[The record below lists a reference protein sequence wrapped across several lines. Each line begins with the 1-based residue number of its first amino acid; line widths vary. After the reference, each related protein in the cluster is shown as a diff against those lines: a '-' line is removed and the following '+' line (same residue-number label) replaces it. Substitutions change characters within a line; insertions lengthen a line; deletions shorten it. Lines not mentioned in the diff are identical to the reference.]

1 MATTLK
7 RQLTDDE
14 KKHVIEQHG
23 RECFATGHTIPESET
38 VHYDHIRA
46 FATGGSTE
54 INNIAP
60 MCSQHNRDK
69 GTLPLFDFRTKL
81 KLDEFFS
88 KGDRLTLGHL
98 LVYLRSK
105 DIISDYGLSI
115 SAIKNGN
122 MVQVMS
128 STISQCFQVNQCPI
142 TRWYYFYATLPIDI
156 IDSDDDQDQTIGLQ
170 PRYLISDKVF
180 QLFRHFQTRP
190 VLQPSLGRIVG
201 DKIKLFDGQHKAAA
215 LLWNGHRN
223 LECKIYIEPDLR
235 QLNQTNIDAHEKFA
249 QTRFYSSIMV
259 MKLGAQF
266 GADFEVY
273 KNQEDD
279 QVKSEAGF
287 FDHLRTKDNLTQGEV
302 SKRFRSFLYNSVLE
316 DASNQLAR
324 LVSTVNRPTDE
335 KPISINSLEKSLF
348 ASFFY
353 REPSEDNM
361 TTDAYKRS
369 AELQNMVWLMNL
381 LDDLALQG
389 WDPKAALHD
398 ETQRKLER
406 LIRARFMKAWAELLR
421 DAICA
426 RLEIFDDDLKSKPF
440 YSAFSEDQLASIK
453 RIVTRLVDWK
463 IWSSP
468 ASSEVDQIQ
477 MDNDRAV
484 KDWVKKKGL
493 TVGYL
498 MGASE

>member
-1 MATTLK
+1 MAITLK

-14 KKHVIEQHG
+14 REHVIEQHG
-23 RECFATGHTIPESET
+23 RECFATGHPIPDSET
-38 VHYDHIRA
+38 IQFDHIRA
-46 FATGGSTE
+46 FAIGGTTDT
-54 INNIAP
+54 NNIAP
-60 MCSQHNRDK
+60 MCGQHNREK

-81 KLDEFFS
+81 KLDEFFAI
-88 KGDRLTLGHL
+88 GDRLTLGHL
-98 LVYLRSK
+98 LNYMNSQ
-105 DIISDYGLSI
+105 DMIQNYGLSM
-115 SAIKNGN
+115 SADKNGD
-122 MVQVMS
+122 MVKVMS
-128 STISQCFQVNQCPI
+128 STVSEEFKVYECPI
-142 TRWYYFYATLPIDI
+142 TNWVYFYATLPIDI
-156 IDSDDDQDQTIGLQ
+156 LDSDDDQDQTIGLQ
-170 PRYLISDKVF
+170 PRYLIPDKVF
-180 QLFRHFQTRP
+180 KLFRHFQTRP

-215 LLWNGHRN
+215 LLWNGHRD
-223 LECKIYIEPDLR
+223 LECKVYIEPDLR

-273 KNQEDD
+273 KNQDDD

-287 FDHLRTKDNLTQGEV
+287 FDHLRTKDNLTQREL

-316 DASNQLAR
+316 DTSNQLAR
-324 LVSTVNRPTDE
+324 LVSTVNRPTEE

-348 ASFFY
+348 ASFLY
-353 REPSEDNM
+353 RQPAEENM

-369 AELQNMVWLMNL
+369 SELQNMVWLMNL

-389 WDPKAALHD
+389 WNPKAASHD
-398 ETQRKLER
+398 ELQHKLVR

-426 RLEIFDDDLKSKPF
+426 RLEIYDEDLKSKPF
-440 YSAFSEDQLASIK
+440 YSDFSEGQLAKIE

-463 IWSSP
+463 IWSAP
-468 ASSEVDQIQ
+468 VDSEVDQIQ
-477 MDNDRAV
+477 MDHDKAV
-484 KDWVKKKGL
+484 KDWIKQKGL